1 MEFITFSISMKIK
14 MMKIRLAL
22 TAFCLFC
29 IGIFSQAQDS
39 KKAPAQTKPTVENGA
54 DAIPVTVTS
63 TKKKA
68 PPPPPPP
75 PPSKK
80 LQQKPPPPPPP
91 SKKLQQKPPP
101 PPPVEKHKD

>member
-1 MEFITFSISMKIK
+1 MEFITFSILVKINIMK
-14 MMKIRLAL
+14 MRLAL

-39 KKAPAQTKPTVENGA
+39 KKAPAKTKPIVENGP

-63 TKKKA
+63 TRKKT
-68 PPPPPPP
+68 PPTPPPP

-80 LQQKPPPPPPP
+80 IKTAPPPPPPP
-91 SKKLQQKPPP
+91 KNVAPKTPVPPQVQK
-101 PPPVEKHKD
+101 HAD